1 MYVIYADVVFLENLI
16 VDYILLIAT
25 AKLTG
30 VRARR
35 WRAAAGAALGGI
47 YAVLAAL
54 PEEGFLRG
62 WALKLAVGVF
72 MALLVFGGSQR
83 FFRVCLVFFG
93 VSAAFAG
100 AVMASAMIRGEGL
113 RGAYLGQVSFASLLL
128 SFAGFYFLFSVAF
141 RSLTRRRV
149 AGTLTRLTVFHNG
162 KKAVI
167 PALLDTGN
175 GLSEPISGLP
185 VTVCSLE
192 AVIDLFDEP
201 VKTILRTEHD
211 PASAFKKLT
220 DAGVYSFLL
229 VPYRA
234 VGVED
239 GLLLAFRP
247 QSLRRG
253 QRELTGFLAIDPGG
267 VGAGT
272 GYSAIVGV

>member
-30 VRARR
+30 IQARR
-35 WRAAAGAALGGI
+35 WRAAAGAALGGV

-54 PEEGFLRG
+54 PGDGFLRG
-62 WALKLAVGVF
+62 WTLKLAVGVL

-128 SFAGFYFLFSVAF
+128 SFAGFYSLFSVAF

-192 AVIDLFDEP
+192 AVIELFDEP
-201 VKTILRTEHD
+201 VKAILRAERD

-220 DAGVYSFLL
+220 DAGIYSFLL

-267 VGAGT
+267 VCAGA

>member
-25 AKLTG
+25 AKLAG

-35 WRAAAGAALGGI
+35 WRAAAGALLGGI

-54 PEEGFLRG
+54 PPEGYLRG
-62 WALKLAVGVF
+62 WALKLTVGVA
-72 MALLVFGGSQR
+72 MALLVFGGSEK
-83 FFRVCLVFFG
+83 FLRVCLVFFG

-100 AVMASAMIRGEGL
+100 TVMASAMIRGEGL
-113 RGAYLGQVSFASLLL
+113 RGAYLGRVSFASLML

-141 RSLTRRRV
+141 RSVARRHV

-175 GLSEPISGLP
+175 GLTEPMSGLP
-185 VTVCSLE
+185 VTVCSLD

-201 VKTILRTEHD
+201 VKNILRSKPD
-211 PASAFKKLT
+211 PASALETLT
-220 DAGVYSFLL
+220 DAGIYSFFL

-234 VGVED
+234 VGVEN

-247 QSLRRG
+247 QGLRRG
-253 QRELTGFLAIDPGG
+253 QQEITGFLAIEPDGL
-267 VGAGT
+267 GAGT
-272 GYSAIVGV
+272 GYSAIVGI